1 MTFMDGF
8 TRRKVNYLWV
18 SYPVVLNPSKLQYF
32 GMAKPSPKHAGE
44 PALVAL
50 GQAIRSIRTELGM
63 SQENLANSASLDR
76 SYVGGIER
84 GEHNLTVINLIKIAD
99 QLHMKPSDI
108 LLRSKL

>member
-18 SYPVVLNPSKLQYF
+18 SYPVVLNPSKLQHF

-50 GQAIRSIRTELGM
+50 GQAIRSIRTELRM
-63 SQENLANSASLDR
+63 SQESLANSASLDR